1 MGGLIINFIMQLRS
15 IKDMPANDVN
25 KVIYYIFKANLM
37 LFIVIFSKD
46 DKRGDLSLEEINPFE
61 R

>member
-1 MGGLIINFIMQLRS
+1 MQLRN
-15 IKDMPANDVN
+15 IKDISADDVN

-37 LFIVIFSKD
+37 LFIVFFFKV